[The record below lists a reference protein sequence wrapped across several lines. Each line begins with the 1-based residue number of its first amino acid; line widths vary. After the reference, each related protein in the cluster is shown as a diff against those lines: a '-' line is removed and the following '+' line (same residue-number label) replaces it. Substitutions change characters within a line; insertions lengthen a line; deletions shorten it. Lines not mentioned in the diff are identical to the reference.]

1 MKHFVLGSLIL
12 LLFGC
17 ASVKAPLDKVKSMIP
32 RKHDSALVAGF
43 IDLDVSLEK
52 IDCVDKSNFEEAVM
66 DAQWLHRYALFK
78 KDPQIESTEAIMV
91 NLEKAETASEGACNR
106 WLNLSKTRM
115 DVLRQAW
122 STRW

>member
-1 MKHFVLGSLIL
+1 MK
-12 LLFGC
+12 
-17 ASVKAPLDKVKSMIP
+17 MID
-32 RKHDSALVAGF
+32 RTVNL
-43 IDLDVSLEK
+43 
-52 IDCVDKSNFEEAVM
+52 
-66 DAQWLHRYALFK
+66 QWK
-78 KDPQIESTEAIMV
+78 KLSPTAKGTQTAHHEAIMV

>member
-1 MKHFVLGSLIL
+1 MKYILGIVIIFLI
-12 LLFGC
+12 GC
-17 ASVKAPLDKVKSMIP
+17 DTIKAPLDKVKSMIP

-52 IDCVDKSNFEEAVM
+52 IDCKDKQNFEEAVM

-78 KDPQIESTEAIMV
+78 KDPQIENTEAIMV
-91 NLEKAETASEGACNR
+91 NLEKAETASEGACSR